1 MRQFERVTA
10 LAMLDVL
17 FSPRSVA
24 IVGATDGSTSTGAP
38 KLGAAALQHLVAHG
52 FKGEIYPVNPRLT
65 NVSGYRCYPS
75 VEEIPHDVDLAL
87 ILVAAERVIPT
98 IRQCGKKKVKAA
110 VVFSSGF
117 AEAGEHSLEADLVS
131 ACREEN
137 IRMCGPNTAGV
148 VGNFESLV
156 ASISMVCQINPF
168 RKGNVAFLTQSG
180 ALGGSMLGRG
190 LEDGMGCSHWVATG
204 NEADLKL
211 HDYMNHVIDDDR
223 VDVLALFIEGI
234 RDAEAFV
241 QACGKAAQRRKP
253 IVAYKTGL
261 SEVSVRATA
270 SHTGAIAGSSRVF
283 DAVCRQFGIIQVQDA
298 AELLTVARTFSQA
311 AGKYPQGR
319 NVGIVSASGGI
330 CGVAADDC
338 HRHGLAIP
346 VLSVE
351 AQDRIREYVPEFAA
365 VSNPID
371 VTGQIRSSA
380 TGYQDTV
387 REVLHQD
394 SIDAL
399 LLLVTMAAEPR
410 ASFYGEE
417 IPKLAAESNKPVVVG
432 WCGATSLASKGYPM
446 LHDAGIPTFLSSNE
460 AVKALAHLAR
470 YAEFQN
476 RFVSE
481 LAA

>member
-1 MRQFERVTA
+1 
-10 LAMLDVL
+10 MLDVL

-52 FKGEIYPVNPRLT
+52 FKGEIYPVNPRLKS
-65 NVSGYRCYPS
+65 VSGYRCYPS
-75 VEEIPHDVDLAL
+75 VEEIPEDVDLAL
-87 ILVAAERVIPT
+87 ILVAAKRVIPT
-98 IRQCGKKKVKAA
+98 IRQCGRKNAKAA

-117 AEAGEHSLEADLVS
+117 AESGEHSLEAELVS

-148 VGNFESLV
+148 VGNFESFV

-168 RKGNVAFLTQSG
+168 KRGNIAFLTQSG
-180 ALGGSMLGRG
+180 ALGGSMLGRA
-190 LEDGMGCSHWVATG
+190 LENGMGCSHWVATG

-223 VDVLALFIEGI
+223 VKVLALFVEGI
-234 RDAEAFV
+234 RNAEAFV

-253 IVAYKTGL
+253 IIAYKTGL
-261 SEVSVRATA
+261 SEVSARATA

-283 DAVCRQFGIIQVQDA
+283 DAVCRQFGIVRVEDA

-346 VLSVE
+346 MLSVE
-351 AQDRIREYVPEFAA
+351 AQDRIREFVPEFAA

-387 REVLHQD
+387 REVLRQD

-410 ASFYGEE
+410 ASFYGVE

-432 WCGATSLASKGYPM
+432 WCGATSLASTGYPM
-446 LHDAGIPTFLSSNE
+446 LHDAGVPTFLSSNE
-460 AVKALAHLAR
+460 AVKALAHLAQ

-481 LAA
+481 AAG